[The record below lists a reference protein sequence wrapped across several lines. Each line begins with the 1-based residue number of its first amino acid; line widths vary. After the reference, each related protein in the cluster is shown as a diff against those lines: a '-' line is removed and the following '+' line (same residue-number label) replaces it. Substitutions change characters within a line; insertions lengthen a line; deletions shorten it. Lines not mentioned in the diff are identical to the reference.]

1 MANSLYFINEEDE
14 DVENEKEKEAFGARP
29 LYHTLER
36 SEMDQE
42 LPQKRSATL
51 THGKISET
59 EQSTKRSA
67 TLSHGKVSAVK
78 KSEASQKRGENPT
91 RHSATLT
98 HEKVSITN
106 IHVTVSDMMNRV
118 VKP

>member
-1 MANSLYFINEEDE
+1 
-14 DVENEKEKEAFGARP
+14 
-29 LYHTLER
+29 
-36 SEMDQE
+36 MDQE
-42 LPQKRSATL
+42 LPQKCSATL
-51 THGKISET
+51 KHGKINRT

-78 KSEASQKRGENPT
+78 KSEAGQKRGENPT

-98 HEKVSITN
+98 HEKVSVTN